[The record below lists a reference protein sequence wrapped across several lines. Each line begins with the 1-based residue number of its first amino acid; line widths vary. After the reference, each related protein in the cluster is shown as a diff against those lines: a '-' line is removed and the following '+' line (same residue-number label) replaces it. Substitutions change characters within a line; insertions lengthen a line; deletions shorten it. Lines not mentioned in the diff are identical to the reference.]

1 MMEYRVEIDGANYSM
16 TELYSVTITQP
27 LFERFSVGNACSA
40 ELKISFSPK
49 GTISRMAKIVPFV
62 RENSEDSWVQLGVFY
77 IDTRSLNN
85 GLMNITAYDCMLK
98 AETVWTPDQSIDFP
112 LSMTDAVSNIAMLM
126 GISIDS
132 RTVLSS
138 SYTVDYPANDYTLR
152 DVLRYIAAAHGG
164 NWIITSDEKLLL
176 VPLFS
181 SMPPETHYLV
191 TESGNAVTFGGV
203 RILI

>member
-1 MMEYRVEIDGANYSM
+1 
-16 TELYSVTITQP
+16 
-27 LFERFSVGNACSA
+27 
-40 ELKISFSPK
+40 
-49 GTISRMAKIVPFV
+49 
-62 RENSEDSWVQLGVFY
+62 
-77 IDTRSLNN
+77 
-85 GLMNITAYDCMLK
+85 MLK

-126 GISIDS
+126 GIPIDS
-132 RTVLSS
+132 RTVLSN